1 MAIKGAHKMST
12 TYKKIVVP
20 LDGSEL
26 AAQALPRAEEIAQQT
41 GAQIILLRVL
51 ESSPAYMAAL
61 PTAGA
66 TGIVSGVGV
75 TSPGFVTL
83 DSDGAPYRQA
93 IDDVQQSLDELAA
106 SLKHRKVEAKAEID
120 TGDPATQIAHYAAT
134 HDVDLIV
141 MSSHGRTGLARLT
154 HGSVANK
161 VRQTAPC
168 EVMVVRPTFSESNGA
183 SSA

>member
-1 MAIKGAHKMST
+1 MST
-12 TYKKIVVP
+12 IYKKIVVP

-26 AAQALPRAEEIAQQT
+26 AAQALPRAEEIAHQT
-41 GAQIILLRVL
+41 GAQIILLRVM
-51 ESSPAYMAAL
+51 ESSPVFMAAV

-66 TGIVSGVGV
+66 TSIVGGVGV
-75 TSPGFVTL
+75 ISPGMVTL
-83 DSDGAPYRQA
+83 ETDGAAYRLA
-93 IDDVQQSLDELAA
+93 IDDVQQSLGELAT

-120 TGDPATQIAHYAAT
+120 TGDPATQIVHYAAT
-134 HDVDLIV
+134 YGVDLIV

-168 EVMVVRPTFSESNGA
+168 EVIVVRPTFSESKAGV
-183 SSA
+183 